1 MIITWESY
9 EFVNRVIKVCTVRTY
24 IMLKGA
30 SKEVPFF
37 IKGGLL

>member
-9 EFVNRVIKVCTVRTY
+9 EFVNRVIKVCTYTCK
-24 IMLKGA
+24 MLKGV